1 MGLGGRALGS
11 TDLSSGLESGGRR
24 RCLERRRA
32 WPEGRGVCWGR
43 WEGMKQSERQRRRV
57 IGCVGM
63 GAEWLTH
70 GLVCE
75 LGCTVKMIVL
85 VVVARL
91 SGAAHRLLHRLRS
104 RLGRFLGR
112 GDNVRARSFEARRA
126 AVRAGR
132 SVLAGTAF
140 SFALHSHKCGSR
152 VGGGSAV
159 DAVRVAVD
167 RTDRT

>member
-1 MGLGGRALGS
+1 
-11 TDLSSGLESGGRR
+11 
-24 RCLERRRA
+24 
-32 WPEGRGVCWGR
+32 
-43 WEGMKQSERQRRRV
+43 MKQSGRQRRRV
-57 IGCVGM
+57 IGRVGM

-75 LGCTVKMIVL
+75 LGSTVKMIVL
-85 VVVARL
+85 LVVARL
-91 SGAAHRLLHRLRS
+91 SGAAHRLLHRLRG
-104 RLGRFLGR
+104 RFCRLLGR
-112 GDNVRARSFEARRA
+112 DNVRARSFEARPA

-140 SFALHSHKCGSR
+140 SFALHSLKCGSR